1 MKMKMNPIGFFADLM
16 TSKYF
21 LWFISIISAVN
32 IIGYISMGYI
42 EAVVLFAMVAYLTF
56 VFSKN
61 MTVVLLV
68 SFIVVNLYMHKG
80 MIFEGIGVGSRTG
93 GVPEK
98 PGDIGKIEPLVN
110 KEDVMPGDDDME
122 MEEPETETT
131 EIQEEDNGED
141 GIEGLRNNNK
151 KKINNPFK
159 KGNAKMN
166 KKATKES
173 FKEGTTSKTN
183 REGLTRKT
191 DNFQGFE
198 DVEAAPTKKHSH
210 IDYGTTLEDAYKNLE
225 KMLGEEGLQNL
236 TSDTKKLMEQQS
248 KLFNS
253 MENIAPLLA
262 QAQNMMK
269 GMDMS
274 GKVGGLADSAE
285 EIHKSKQ

>member
-21 LWFISIISAVN
+21 LLFMALLSAVN

-42 EAVVLFAMVAYLTF
+42 DAVILFAMVAYLTF

-68 SFIVVNLYMHKG
+68 SFVIVNLYMHSG
-80 MIFEGIGVGSRTG
+80 MTIEGVSVGNRKDAASL
-93 GVPEK
+93 EASK
-98 PGDIGKIEPLVN
+98 DIGNVEALTN
-110 KEDVMPGDDDME
+110 KEDVTPGDDE
-122 MEEPETETT
+122 IETEEPDVETT
-131 EIQEEDNGED
+131 EENVVEDDEEGE
-141 GIEGLRNNNK
+141 EGEEVEGFSGKKRTKTIAKKMKPSDK
-151 KKINNPFK
+151 KKPK
-159 KGNAKMN
+159 KKTDEG
-166 KKATKES
+166 
-173 FKEGTTSKTN
+173 FKEGII
-183 REGLTRKT
+183 RKT
-191 DNFQGFE
+191 ERFQNI
-198 DVEAAPTKKHSH
+198 EAAPTKKHSH

-225 KMLGEEGLQNL
+225 RMLGEEGLQNL

-262 QAQNMMK
+262 QAQSMMK
-269 GMDMS
+269 GMNMS

-285 EIHKSKQ
+285 EI

>member
-21 LWFISIISAVN
+21 LLFMAVLSAIN

-68 SFIVVNLYMHKG
+68 SFVIVNLYMHSG
-80 MIFEGIGVGSRTG
+80 MTIEGATVGGRRNGPSLEAGKNIGNVEALT
-93 GVPEK
+93 
-98 PGDIGKIEPLVN
+98 N
-110 KEDVMPGDDDME
+110 KEDVVPGDDE
-122 MEEPETETT
+122 IETEEPDVETT
-131 EIQEEDNGED
+131 EENVVDEHEDEEV
-141 GIEGLRNNNK
+141 EGFAGTKRTKAIAKKMKPK
-151 KKINNPFK
+151 KKKPSE
-159 KGNAKMN
+159 G
-166 KKATKES
+166 
-173 FKEGTTSKTN
+173 FKEGI
-183 REGLTRKT
+183 TRKT
-191 DNFQGFE
+191 EKFQGSI
-198 DVEAAPTKKHSH
+198 EAAPTKKHSH

-225 KMLGEEGLQNL
+225 RMLGEEGLQNL

-262 QAQNMMK
+262 QAQSMMK
-269 GMDMS
+269 GMNMP

-285 EIHKSKQ
+285 EI

>member
-21 LWFISIISAVN
+21 LLFMALLSAVN

-42 EAVVLFAMVAYLTF
+42 DAVILFAMVAYLTF

-68 SFIVVNLYMHKG
+68 SFVIVNLYMHSG
-80 MIFEGIGVGSRTG
+80 MTIEGVSTG
-93 GVPEK
+93 GRKAGPSLEAGK
-98 PGDIGKIEPLVN
+98 NIGNIEALTN
-110 KEDVMPGDDDME
+110 KEDVTPGDDE
-122 MEEPETETT
+122 IETEEPDVETT
-131 EIQEEDNGED
+131 EENVVEEKDGED
-141 GIEGLRNNNK
+141 EEVEGFSGTKRTKTIAKKMKPSNK
-151 KKINNPFK
+151 KTKPSDK
-159 KGNAKMN
+159 KKTDEG
-166 KKATKES
+166 
-173 FKEGTTSKTN
+173 FKEAI
-183 REGLTRKT
+183 TRKT
-191 DNFQGFE
+191 ERFQNI
-198 DVEAAPTKKHSH
+198 EAAPTKKHSH

-225 KMLGEEGLQNL
+225 RMLGEEGLQNL

-269 GMDMS
+269 GMNMS

-285 EIHKSKQ
+285 EI